1 MSGAPAP
8 LCRKESVEVVQVSG
22 QDASWTSPWGGV
34 SGMTIQEETTGPTKD
49 ELEKLYLSIGV
60 PPEELV
66 VQTSL

>member
-8 LCRKESVEVVQVSG
+8 PCRKESVEVVQVSG
-22 QDASWTSPWGGV
+22 QDAYWTSPWGGV
-34 SGMTIQEETTGPTKD
+34 SGMTIQEETTGSTKD